1 MADLEILL
9 SYLDVIVETLF
20 LTQCCIY
27 HSLQYIFLR
36 KFQHF
41 IEFYEVRKPILKY
54 TK

>member
-9 SYLDVIVETLF
+9 SYLDVIIETLF

-36 KFQHF
+36 KFQ
-41 IEFYEVRKPILKY
+41 FYEVRKPILKY